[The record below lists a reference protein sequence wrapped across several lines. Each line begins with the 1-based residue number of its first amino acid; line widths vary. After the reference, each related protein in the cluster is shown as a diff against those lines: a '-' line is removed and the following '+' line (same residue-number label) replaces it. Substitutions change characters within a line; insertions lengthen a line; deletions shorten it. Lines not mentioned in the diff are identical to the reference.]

1 MLASVTDTWSY
12 RELIW
17 NLTSREVKVKYKRS
31 VLGWLWSLIN
41 PAATLAIYTVVFS
54 VFLKVEPPVA
64 GDGETKSFAL
74 FLFIGLIAWGLF
86 NNIINGAMQQM
97 VASGPLLKKV
107 YFPPSCPVIA
117 VALSSLLQTAMESV
131 ILVVV
136 LLALGLATPL
146 VLLTVPLLLLM
157 ALFAFGLGLVM
168 GLANVYWRDIGYL
181 VGIGLNMLFYATP
194 IIYPF
199 TIVPEKIGPLPAQTL
214 ITLNPLTQFVG
225 ALRDVAYLQQF
236 PSAGRL
242 AGIVAATALSLVVGW
257 SIFNRY
263 APDMSEEL

>member
-1 MLASVTDTWSY
+1 MLASATETWSY

-31 VLGWLWSLIN
+31 ILGWLWSLIN

-54 VFLKVEPPVA
+54 TFLRVDPPVA
-64 GDGETKSFAL
+64 GDGETSSFAL
-74 FLFIGLIAWGLF
+74 YLFIALIGWGLF
-86 NNIINGAMQQM
+86 NNVINGSMQQM

-107 YFPPSCPVIA
+107 YFPPACPIIA
-117 VALSSLLQTAMESV
+117 VVLASLLQTAMESV

-146 VLLTVPLLLLM
+146 VLLVVPLLLLM
-157 ALFAFGLGLVM
+157 AVFAFGLGLLL
-168 GLANVYWRDIGYL
+168 GLANVYWRDVGYL
-181 VGIGLNMLFYATP
+181 VGIGLNLLFYATP

-199 TIVPEKIGPLPAQTL
+199 HIVPERVGPLPAQTL
-214 ITLNPLTQFVG
+214 IRLNPITQFVE
-225 ALRDVAYLQQF
+225 ALRDAAYLQQV
-236 PSAGRL
+236 PSAARL
-242 AGIVAATALSLVVGW
+242 AGIVVATAASLVIGW
-257 SIFNRY
+257 TVFNRF